1 MVGHDL
7 QLWNFTSRCCSRVVC
22 FNSVRRSGHCG
33 CTGSCVSRHVWA
45 RTGNFSVRHTLW
57 LKHAEMVQP
66 TIPTSDIFISF
77 SSAEWLRIARWFK
90 PFLATQS
97 GFALKN
103 AKFSHLRAD
112 IVEFVRP
119 LCKVLFHSCTLS
131 CCHAENLV
139 NAYIEL
145 QDFLLLVLSGMNST
159 TCFT

>member
-1 MVGHDL
+1 MPWSDMICSCGILRPDVARVLFASIPSGAADIADARARVSAAMYGPGRV
-7 QLWNFTSRCCSRVVC
+7 TS
-22 FNSVRRSGHCG
+22 
-33 CTGSCVSRHVWA
+33 VSA
-45 RTGNFSVRHTLW
+45 HTLW

-66 TIPTSDIFISF
+66 TIPTSDIFIGF
-77 SSAEWLRIARWFK
+77 SNAEWLRIARWFK

-103 AKFSHLRAD
+103 AKFSHQRAD

-145 QDFLLLVLSGMNST
+145 QDFLL
-159 TCFT
+159 CEHWCCQE